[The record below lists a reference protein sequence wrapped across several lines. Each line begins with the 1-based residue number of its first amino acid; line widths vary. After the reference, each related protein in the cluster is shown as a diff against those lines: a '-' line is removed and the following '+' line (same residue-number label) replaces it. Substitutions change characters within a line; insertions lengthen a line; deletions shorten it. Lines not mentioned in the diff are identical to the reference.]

1 MRQVLMAR
9 QGHPRA
15 SSDDLRRHPSDHH
28 CPVHS
33 PLGVFTQVGLTQ
45 PFWINLVI
53 YLFAVGGLGF
63 PVLFGMWPAAVV
75 HALLVIL
82 TRKKIAFQQSGFEQI
97 AATAESSS
105 CLLYTS
111 PSPRDRQKSRM
122 PSSA

>member
-1 MRQVLMAR
+1 MRQVVMAR

-33 PLGVFTQVGLTQ
+33 PSRRLHSGGIDAALLDH
-45 PFWINLVI
+45 LVI

-75 HALLVIL
+75 HALFVIL
-82 TRKKIAFQQSGFEQI
+82 TRK
-97 AATAESSS
+97 
-105 CLLYTS
+105 
-111 PSPRDRQKSRM
+111 
-122 PSSA
+122 